1 MFYNSENN
9 REVIEYPFTQT
20 VSLGFTHLAPLGL
33 ELELRL
39 KFELVSL
46 SSSIPAI

>member
-33 ELELRL
+33 ELKLR
-39 KFELVSL
+39 FELVSL